1 MLYIIRCNPFCV
13 LTYVKYSYK
22 IVFFLKKYCDKVWCF
37 GKKPYLCTRFSEILP
52 DEHKKKE
59 FIEIFTYRQSST
71 RVACLICFQVRHAGY
86 MTQSN
91 DRGEYDNKRTF

>member
-13 LTYVKYSYK
+13 LTYVKYGYK
-22 IVFFLKKYCDKVWCF
+22 NVFFLKKYCDKVWCF

-71 RVACLICFQVRHAGY
+71 RVACLICFFSDKSRRV
-86 MTQSN
+86 
-91 DRGEYDNKRTF
+91 YDPVK

>member
-22 IVFFLKKYCDKVWCF
+22 NVFFLKKYCDNVWCF

-71 RVACLICFQVRHAGY
+71 RVACLICFSVKAR
-86 MTQSN
+86 
-91 DRGEYDNKRTF
+91 RVYDPVK